1 MHQLDEKGRQI
12 LALLDQNARLPISAI
27 AKRTRL
33 NKDVVRYRIAKMEKE
48 SIILGYY
55 TLIDTHKLGYFT
67 IRVYFDL
74 VEMRKETLRQFI
86 SYLDKD
92 FRAAQIF
99 SIDGAYQLGIIT
111 WEPSIYALKGKLK
124 ALKEH
129 FDNHINDY
137 EVAFFTEFHNY
148 FRKYLPHVPQTVLSL
163 KEGKAEQIDDIDKK
177 LLLLLSTNARM
188 TSVEIS
194 SRLKIPQRTVVYRI
208 KRLEKKKIILGYR
221 ANINI
226 ASLGY
231 ENYFVEVYTS
241 EQSKKSIEQWAE
253 HHPQCIGVDY
263 VLHGADI
270 ELEVEVESKR
280 KLLEFINELKEKFV
294 HIKKIR
300 YWSTIEYLKLTYI
313 PN

>member
-1 MHQLDEKGRQI
+1 MNQIDEKGKQI
-12 LALLDQNARLPISAI
+12 LALLDQNARLPISTI
-27 AKRTRL
+27 AKKTRL
-33 NKDVVRYRIAKMEKE
+33 NKDVVHYRVAKMEKE
-48 SIILGYY
+48 GIILGYY

-74 VEMRKETLRQFI
+74 VGMRKETLRQFI
-86 SYLDKD
+86 SYLDKN

-111 WEPSIYALKGKLK
+111 WEQSIYTLEGKLK

-129 FDNHINDY
+129 FGNYINDY

-148 FRKYLPHVPQTVLSL
+148 FRKYLPRVPPTVLSL

-194 SRLKIPQRTVVYRI
+194 SHLRIPQRTVVYRI

-241 EQSKKSIEQWAE
+241 QQSKKSIEQWAQY
-253 HHPQCIGVDY
+253 HPQCIGVDY
-263 VLHGADI
+263 VLHGTDI

-280 KLLEFINELKEKFV
+280 KLLAFINELKEKFV

-300 YWSTIEYLKLTYI
+300 YWSTIEYLKLTYF